1 MQPNHSIYVHIPF
14 CRRRCYYCDFNTYA
28 GIDHFIP
35 QYLDSLENEIEL
47 VARFSGKDI
56 PIHTIYFGGGTPSL
70 MEWQSLERIIQKI
83 DKNFQVSDSVEI
95 SIEANP
101 NSLSLDYLKNIKK
114 IGINRISIGMQ
125 SALTDELKLL
135 GRLHDPYD
143 VIQSVKW
150 SRQAG
155 FDNISLDLI
164 FGLPDQSL
172 KQWEYNLNSAINLNP
187 EHLSLYSLIVEEET
201 PFWNW
206 TQKGLINV
214 PDEDLSAD
222 MYEYSMDRLSGIGFV
237 QYEISNWGRKKEDQT
252 YYKSVHNFQY
262 WKNQP
267 YIGIGAGAHG
277 YFNGIRYANER
288 IVPKYI
294 EKLKKPLSR
303 LKPDVAVTQSY
314 QVDKEIEIQ
323 ETMMVG
329 LRLTRDGISKAD
341 FFERFK
347 IPLEVR
353 FENQIKSL
361 LKSGLLEWA
370 GEAQEILRLTYRGR
384 MLGNQVF
391 MQFIDES

>member
-1 MQPNHSIYVHIPF
+1 
-14 CRRRCYYCDFNTYA
+14 
-28 GIDHFIP
+28 
-35 QYLDSLENEIEL
+35 
-47 VARFSGKDI
+47 
-56 PIHTIYFGGGTPSL
+56 
-70 MEWQSLERIIQKI
+70 
-83 DKNFQVSDSVEI
+83 
-95 SIEANP
+95 
-101 NSLSLDYLKNIKK
+101 
-114 IGINRISIGMQ
+114 
-125 SALTDELKLL
+125 
-135 GRLHDPYD
+135 
-143 VIQSVKW
+143 
-150 SRQAG
+150 
-155 FDNISLDLI
+155 
-164 FGLPDQSL
+164 
-172 KQWEYNLNSAINLNP
+172 
-187 EHLSLYSLIVEEET
+187 
-201 PFWNW
+201 
-206 TQKGLINV
+206 
-214 PDEDLSAD
+214 
-222 MYEYSMDRLSGIGFV
+222 MDRLSGIGFV

-252 YYKSVHNFQY
+252 YYKSVHNLQY

-277 YFNGIRYANER
+277 YFNGIRYANEQ